1 MPRQRITEDTVYKFE
16 ELSDGAKE
24 SARDE
29 WIKAEHKCGDTYWSE
44 CVIDNAVEQAKF
56 MGIEIEHR
64 PTTRMDGKPGNGK
77 PCIWFSG
84 FSSQGDGACFEGQ
97 WYASDVEVG
106 KTAGG
111 WGASSATTEIKRIA
125 SVFEEIAE
133 KHPEASF
140 SVVHRGHYS
149 HENCTEF
156 SVDFGEIQEGEI
168 SPETD
173 SALASAEDDLIEN
186 AKDFMRWI
194 YRQLNN
200 EYDYRMS
207 DEAIEESIEANEWEF
222 FENGQIA

>member
-1 MPRQRITEDTVYKFE
+1 MPRQRITEYTVYKFE

-24 SARDE
+24 KARDE
-29 WIKAEHKCGDTYWSE
+29 WIKAECQCGDPYWSE

-56 MGIEIEHR
+56 MGIEIGER
-64 PTTRMDGKPGNGK
+64 KWTNSYASSGGTPMVY
-77 PCIWFSG
+77 FSG

-111 WGASSATTEIKRIA
+111 WGVSSATTEIKRIA

-133 KHPEASF
+133 KYPEASF
-140 SVVHRGHYS
+140 SVVRRGHYS
-149 HENCTEF
+149 HEMCTVFECSLGDDYEYDHEADEAEF
-156 SVDFGEIQEGEI
+156 DAVK
-168 SPETD
+168 
-173 SALASAEDDLIEN
+173 DDLIEN
-186 AKDFMRWI
+186 ARDYMRWI
-194 YRQLNN
+194 YRQLND

-207 DEAIEESIEANEWEF
+207 DEAIHGYIEANEWEF